1 MKNPHRGE
9 GESYQLYNQKLGHSS
24 HSLTTIRGLLIGRIT
39 VHIRR
44 VARSKERGVPLHRS
58 ANQSAGSRRI
68 KKLLART
75 QWFRGNEQEK
85 GSRPRLTSRQESR
98 KNDLCAVLTWKEAF
112 RRA

>member
-1 MKNPHRGE
+1 MGDFCLKVHQGVGE
-9 GESYQLYNQKLGHSS
+9 G
-24 HSLTTIRGLLIGRIT
+24 SLTTIRGILVSGIT
-39 VHIRR
+39 GHLRG

-75 QWFRGNEQEK
+75 QWFRGNEQET